1 VAHADGSIGRLLLK
15 LSRVDVLVL
24 DDFAMAPLKDSER
37 RDFLEICDDRYQ
49 RRSLIL
55 TSQMPIARWHEQIGD
70 PSIADSILDRLV
82 HNAYRIELH
91 GDSIRKEKARKAQ
104 VGRRNEYRGALSSQ
118 TCLGLVR
125 GGNGNGLRSTT
136 AFRCGFQVVRLALPA
151 CRPQPGVDLR
161 TAGLQ
166 ELCRNEIC
174 TLGGSSI
181 EIRDRFWPYQRATS
195 LAADSGLAEYIER
208 VKQCF
213 LKRCCV
219 RSTFTAADEN
229 LAAQLYRKGVS
240 VVEVERAI
248 LLGCM
253 RKYITL
259 TNNGLG
265 TPITSL
271 HYFRDLIAEVRQE
284 ISPTYWDYI
293 AHKIRTTEEQ
303 FRRSPLLLQL
313 MERQTN

>member
-1 VAHADGSIGRLLLK
+1 MNTAARYHLKRASGWFAAGTEMDCALQLLSDAAFKLFVWLCLHADRSRGSI
-15 LSRVDVLVL
+15 
-24 DDFAMAPLKDSER
+24 
-37 RDFLEICDDRYQ
+37 C
-49 RRSLIL
+49 
-55 TSQMPIARWHEQIGD
+55 
-70 PSIADSILDRLV
+70 
-82 HNAYRIELH
+82 
-91 GDSIRKEKARKAQ
+91 
-104 VGRRNEYRGALSSQ
+104 
-118 TCLGLVR
+118 
-125 GGNGNGLRSTT
+125 
-136 AFRCGFQVVRLALPA
+136 ALPA
-151 CRPQPGVDLR
+151 ELARALQKPEDEIR
-161 TAGLQ
+161 SILQ

-181 EIRDRFWPYQRATS
+181 EIRDRFWPYQRAAS

-219 RSTFTAADEN
+219 RSTFTAADEK

-284 ISPTYWDYI
+284 ISPTYWDYV

-303 FRRSPLLLQL
+303 FRRSPLLQL
-313 MERQTN
+313 VERQTN